1 MFIGQP
7 SPACRHH
14 DQQNCLLGNHR
25 LCLDLLRGLYRSRH
39 ELNGLK
45 NKQDLKFLFRHYGTI
60 QRTNRQLGF
69 TFDSQ
74 NAFYFA
80 IVVSVFTVI
89 LISWCILFSKV
100 LLIKMQI
107 RTLDVVFQLFHSK
120 AKYLRYICT

>member
-80 IVVSVFTVI
+80 IVVSVFYSYIDI
-89 LISWCILFSKV
+89 LVYIIFKSSPNQNANLYIGCCFPTIS
-100 LLIKMQI
+100 
-107 RTLDVVFQLFHSK
+107 
-120 AKYLRYICT
+120 